1 MRRYLGWVLKK
12 GKDWICRENEG
23 EGVVSR
29 GDNMN
34 IGMDSGSFGE
44 Y

>member
-1 MRRYLGWVLKK
+1 MRRHLGWALKK
-12 GKDWICRENEG
+12 GKDCTCRENEG
-23 EGVVSR
+23 EGAASR

-34 IGMDSGSFGE
+34 TGMESGSLGE